1 MPLDDQQSVQKKD
14 DNSRRLNGLFVSCI
28 QNSTWCCVIL
38 TLRVSTLGG
47 PFCAGTAKARL
58 TARITRYVKAKT
70 GRIAL
75 LLVGI
80 SQIRE

>member
-1 MPLDDQQSVQKKD
+1 MIP
-14 DNSRRLNGLFVSCI
+14 
-28 QNSTWCCVIL
+28 

-80 SQIRE
+80 SQIREWVSKDYEERTGEHEEDKFEGGSLK